1 MRIIREEIKKELI
14 NLEFNLSNVV
24 TLYLID
30 AIEIVLDS
38 KNMAKTL
45 LNLEKNVY
53 SKVAIKYYQNPNT
66 VKSDIVK
73 ATNKINEIRDLK
85 NTKNIP
91 LSKLTAKMII
101 MDIADKIRSK
111 HKHCK

>member
-53 SKVAIKYYQNPNT
+53 SKVAIK
-66 VKSDIVK
+66 
-73 ATNKINEIRDLK
+73 
-85 NTKNIP
+85 
-91 LSKLTAKMII
+91 
-101 MDIADKIRSK
+101 
-111 HKHCK
+111 

>member
-53 SKVAIKYYQNPNT
+53 SKSN
-66 VKSDIVK
+66 
-73 ATNKINEIRDLK
+73 
-85 NTKNIP
+85 
-91 LSKLTAKMII
+91 
-101 MDIADKIRSK
+101 
-111 HKHCK
+111 